1 MTYLDRI
8 SEYALTLEEGVVEVA
23 NADSG
28 ESQIS
33 VFGKCQYEAIP
44 SFEKAYELF
53 GPTKIAILAKP
64 RFDGSWAIALVSI
77 R

>member
-1 MTYLDRI
+1 MDYLDRI
-8 SEYALTLEEGVVEVA
+8 SEYALTLEEGVVEVS

-33 VFGKCQYEAIP
+33 VFGKCPYEAIP

>member
-1 MTYLDRI
+1 MDYLDKI
-8 SEYALTLEEGVVEVA
+8 SEYAGTLKEGSIEVA
-23 NADSG
+23 NTVSG

-33 VFGKCQYEAIP
+33 VFGICSYEFIP

-53 GPTKIAILAKP
+53 GPTKIGILAKP
-64 RFDGSWAIALVSI
+64 LFDGDWSIALVSI